1 MFVALGVVDQADVT
15 APILRSDRGTNLK
28 GHVVVTARTLDLGA
42 RLENLRRRKE
52 KFTLKLKEGFKIVQL
67 RLDLWTHICALLL

>member
-15 APILRSDRGTNLK
+15 APVLRSDRGTHLK

-52 KFTLKLKEGFKIVQL
+52 NKFTLKLKEGFKIVQL
-67 RLDLWTHICALLL
+67 RLDLWTHICALL